1 MAIRLA
7 VILVFI
13 LSGIGYMIYMPGDS
27 WSTPVPALSDAEQRS
42 ADRLRRHVEVLARQ
56 IGERNVELPGAL
68 AAATGYIRDTLAD
81 AGYSVTGQTFSCRG
95 MDVENLEVEL
105 PGSRLPEEIIVVG
118 AHYDSVTG
126 SPGANDNGSGV
137 AAMLEIAGLLAGKDL
152 PRTVRLVAFVNE
164 EPPFFYSEEMGSRVY
179 ANRARERGEQIS
191 GMLALETIGYYTD
204 APDSQRY
211 PFPFRFFYPDTGN
224 FIGFVGNLGSRGLVR
239 QAVAAFRASTAF
251 PSEAVAAPGWVAGVH
266 WSDHWSFWKAG
277 YPAIMVTDTAPFR
290 YPYYHSRADTPDKLD
305 YAGLARVTH
314 GLVAVIQDLAGGF
327 LQQ

>member
-7 VILVFI
+7 VLLVFI
-13 LSGIGYMIYMPGDS
+13 LSGIVYMISMPGDS
-27 WSTPVPALSDAEQRS
+27 WSGPLPALSDAEQRS
-42 ADRLRRHVEVLARQ
+42 ADRLRAHVEVLAGQ

-68 AAATGYIRDTLAD
+68 AAAAGYIRDTLA
-81 AGYSVTGQTFSCRG
+81 AEGYKVAAQHFTSLGHE
-95 MDVENLEVEL
+95 VENLEVEL
-105 PGSRLPEEIIVVG
+105 AGSRLPDEIIVVG

-126 SPGANDNGSGV
+126 SPGANDNGTGV
-137 AAMLEIAGLLAGKDL
+137 AALLEIARLLAGQDL

-164 EPPFFYSEEMGSRVY
+164 EPPFFYGEEMGSRVY
-179 ANRARERGEQIS
+179 ANRSRERGEQIR
-191 GMLALETIGYYTD
+191 GMLALETIGYYT
-204 APDSQRY
+204 AEPGSQRY

-251 PSEAVAAPGWVAGVH
+251 PSEAVAAPGWMGGVH

-290 YPYYHSRADTPDKLD
+290 YPYYHSRADTPDRLD
-305 YAGLARVTH
+305 YTGLARVTH
-314 GLVAVIQDLAGGF
+314 GLLAVIRDLAGGT
-327 LQQ
+327 